1 MNLWRAI
8 IALGLGAAL
17 AACGLPTN
25 VVVLVP
31 DQNGTVG
38 KVLVAS
44 NDAQNELAAP
54 YAAVG
59 TGTSRRAGDV
69 FVADRYVVE
78 EEFAGALAATPRTPG
93 VYVIFFL
100 LGQAEVDPRSSET
113 LRVAIDAARNIRN
126 ADVSVV
132 GHADAI
138 GDESENRALSLRRA
152 QTVRDALVKDGV
164 PPSIIEI
171 DYHGS
176 NNPRVQTPRG
186 VPEPENRRVEVTVR

>member
-1 MNLWRAI
+1 MNTWKAI
-8 IALGLGAAL
+8 IALSLAAAL
-17 AACGLPTN
+17 ASCGLPAN

-38 KVLVAS
+38 EVSVAS
-44 NDAQNELAAP
+44 GGAQSELAAP

-59 TGTSRRAGDV
+59 TGAGNRSGDV
-69 FVADRYVVE
+69 FIANRDVVE
-78 EEFAGALAATPRTPG
+78 EEFAGALAATPRAPG

-100 LGQAEVDPRSSET
+100 LGQTEVDPRSFET
-113 LRVAIDAARNIRN
+113 LRVAIDAARNTRN

-138 GDESENRALSLRRA
+138 GDENENQALSLRRA
-152 QTVRDALVKDGV
+152 QAIRDALVKDGV
-164 PPSIIEI
+164 SPSIIEI
-171 DYHGS
+171 SYHGS
-176 NNPRVQTPRG
+176 NNPRVPTPRG

>member
-1 MNLWRAI
+1 VNMWRAI
-8 IALGLGAAL
+8 IALGLAAAL

-31 DQNGTVG
+31 DQNGTAG

-44 NDAQNELAAP
+44 DGAQNELAAP

-59 TGTSRRAGDV
+59 TGTSRRSDGV
-69 FVADRYVVE
+69 FIADRDVVE
-78 EEFAGALAATPRTPG
+78 EEFAGALAATPRPPG
-93 VYVIFFL
+93 IYVIFFL

-113 LRVAIDAARNIRN
+113 LRVAIDAARSTKN

-138 GDESENRALSLRRA
+138 GDEDENRALSLRRA
-152 QTVRDALVKDGV
+152 QAIRDALVKGGV

-171 DYHGS
+171 GYHGS
-176 NNPRVQTPRG
+176 NNPRVPTPRG